1 MVAQLKIMN
10 DNDDDD
16 EYIYLLKFTAVKNP
30 RDCILLWGWSQT
42 KDEKRYMLL
51 KMIHVAW
58 FVTVGKHKASDQWG
72 PTSCLH

>member
-1 MVAQLKIMN
+1 M
-10 DNDDDD
+10 
-16 EYIYLLKFTAVKNP
+16 LLSFFTFSEV
-30 RDCILLWGWSQT
+30 DLQT

-72 PTSCLH
+72 PTSCPH